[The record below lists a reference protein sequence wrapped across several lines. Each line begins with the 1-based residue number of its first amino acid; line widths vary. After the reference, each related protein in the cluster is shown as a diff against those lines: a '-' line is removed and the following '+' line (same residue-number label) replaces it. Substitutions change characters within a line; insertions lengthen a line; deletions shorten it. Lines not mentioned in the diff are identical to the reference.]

1 MTGSRHAISTLRRRR
16 GPPTLLLVSV
26 SLAAL
31 ALAASFAAVALATSS
46 ITIGSASNSKLGRRV
61 AVNSQGH
68 TLYTLSG
75 ESRTRQFCKSAACL
89 SLWPPVRATSKHML
103 LKDGAGLHGS
113 LGIISRPHGLLQVT
127 LRGVPLYRFS
137 GDKAKGEV
145 NGEGIR
151 EPGNH
156 VWHAAAASGGGSSAP
171 TTTPPAMPNPSPPT
185 SPSPGYTPPAY

>member
-1 MTGSRHAISTLRRRR
+1 VTGSRQAISTLRRRH
-16 GPPTLLLVSV
+16 PTLLLVSV

-31 ALAASFAAVALATSS
+31 ALAASFAAMALATSS
-46 ITIGSASNSKLGRRV
+46 ITIGSASNSKLGKRV
-61 AVNSQGH
+61 AVNPQGH
-68 TLYTLSG
+68 TLYMLSG
-75 ESRTRQFCKSAACL
+75 ESRTRQFCKSTACL
-89 SLWPPVRATSKHML
+89 SLWPPVRASSRHTL

-137 GDKAKGEV
+137 GDKAKGEA

-156 VWHAAAASGGGSSAP
+156 VWHAAAASSGSSSAP
-171 TTTPPAMPNPSPPT
+171 TPAMPNPSPPP

>member
-1 MTGSRHAISTLRRRR
+1 
-16 GPPTLLLVSV
+16 VSV

-31 ALAASFAAVALATSS
+31 ALAASFAAMALATSS
-46 ITIGSASNSKLGRRV
+46 ITIGSASNSKLGKRV
-61 AVNSQGH
+61 AVNPQGH
-68 TLYTLSG
+68 TLYMLSG
-75 ESRTRQFCKSAACL
+75 ESRTRQFCKSPACL
-89 SLWPPVRATSKHML
+89 SLWPPVRATSKHTL

-137 GDKAKGEV
+137 GDKAKGEA

-156 VWHAAAASGGGSSAP
+156 VWHAAAASSGSAP
-171 TTTPPAMPNPSPPT
+171 TTTPPPAMPNPSPPA
-185 SPSPGYTPPAY
+185 SPSPGYTLPAY